1 MQLWRMRA
9 DGSGQEQLTDD
20 EYNNWFPHPSPD
32 GKALVFL
39 SYGKGVTGHPAD
51 RDVTLRRLTLA
62 GRKVDV
68 LGRFLGGQGKVN
80 VPCWSPDGR
89 RIAFV
94 TYQLLP

>member
-1 MQLWRMRA
+1 MRA
-9 DGSGQEQLTDD
+9 DGSDQEQLTED

-39 SYGKGVTGHPAD
+39 SYEKGETGHPAD
-51 RDVTLRRLTLA
+51 RDVTLRLTLED
-62 GRKVDV
+62 RKVDV
-68 LGRFLGGQGKVN
+68 LGRFLGGQGTVN